1 MGEGVAWGARV
12 RKSCLSAVIFAYI
25 QRGAKGG
32 FHIYNETDHGKWF
45 LAEQQIMYLVLRQ
58 QWIMVTFLLPQ

>member
-1 MGEGVAWGARV
+1 MAWGARV
-12 RKSCLSAVIFAYI
+12 RKSCLSAVIFAHI

-58 QWIMVTFLLPQ
+58 